1 MTTKARAPACSVHQP
16 RMGAKE
22 GLTTGLHRGTWHS
35 QSELSDD
42 RESRAR
48 GSVSRRNGRKWSL
61 IAYWPAY
68 PHVPPGVDLRKVRGQ
83 VVEPLPVPHS
93 GASRRFS
100 FRRPW
105 VWFAAA
111 AVLVAVGLIAVRSRW
126 ASPDAASARA
136 VPLTSLQGVV
146 RSPSLSPDGT
156 YVVFSQ
162 IRTKA
167 EIETRIEHAEQLI
180 VESLG
185 RRQRRGLL
193 VCARLVAD
201 LGGVDLTS
209 IGCRP
214 HLKEFASCRRT

>member
-1 MTTKARAPACSVHQP
+1 
-16 RMGAKE
+16 
-22 GLTTGLHRGTWHS
+22 
-35 QSELSDD
+35 
-42 RESRAR
+42 
-48 GSVSRRNGRKWSL
+48 
-61 IAYWPAY
+61 
-68 PHVPPGVDLRKVRGQ
+68 VRGQ

-167 EIETRIEHAEQLI
+167 EIETRIERAEQLI